1 MQIEKVKIYSN
12 NSNKTRDIKKRLI
25 SKLKNYNIKI
35 VDKNPQLIIAVG
47 GDGTFLKALK
57 EEYYNDNLLYVGINT
72 GHLGFLQN
80 INIDDIDNLINALIT
95 GNYKISNLSLL
106 NIEVICKNLD
116 GMKYAM
122 NFSSLNEFV
131 LRERDMKTL
140 KFEVKLDGVH
150 LETFAGDGVIVSSP
164 TGSTA
169 YNLSSGGAIL
179 HPSIKAFQLLPLS
192 PLPTSAHYSNLK
204 NSLIIPKNNVLTLEP
219 LKYFKEKT
227 KIQID
232 GENYSFE
239 DLEHIN
245 ITLKEKGI
253 KSLCINEVNFC
264 RKINEKFLN
273 N

>member
-1 MQIEKVKIYSN
+1 MKIERVKIYSN
-12 NSNKTRDIKKRLI
+12 NSNKTKEFKKKLI
-25 SKLKNYNIKI
+25 HKLKIFDIKI
-35 VDKNPQLIIAVG
+35 VSNNPQLIIAIG

-57 EEYYNDNLLYVGINT
+57 EEYYNDSLLYVGINT
-72 GHLGFLQN
+72 GHLGFLQD
-80 INIDDIDNLINALIT
+80 INIDDVDKLIDCILSN
-95 GNYKISNLSLL
+95 NYKISNLSLL
-106 NIEVICKNLD
+106 NIDVICKNSA
-116 GMKYAM
+116 GTKYLM

-140 KFEVKLDGVH
+140 KFEVRLNNTH

-204 NSLIIPKNNVLTLEP
+204 NSLIIPQNNILTLEP
-219 LKYFKEKT
+219 LKFFKEKT

-239 DLEHIN
+239 DLECIN

-253 KSLCINEVNFC
+253 KSLCINEVDFC